1 MKALVIGDGCIDEY
15 RYGVINRV
23 NPEAPVPLL
32 NFTHTET
39 KLGMAYNVAA
49 NLAAFD
55 VKVFTN
61 IPRERLSK
69 KVRYVDSKSGNMLMR
84 VDNDVKPE
92 LIKHNDYSQYDFIV
106 ISDYDKGFLSY
117 SDIHEIRKL
126 FDGPIYL
133 DTKKKSL
140 AKFDNIFIKINSV
153 EFMALESSPDFKNLV
168 ITQGDYGCIH
178 MSRRYEASICNVI
191 DVCGAGDTFLAAF
204 AYTHFKTKDMAQA
217 LKAANKCAGIACSHL
232 GVYALT
238 KEDVE
243 CVSS

>member
-61 IPRERLSK
+61 IPREQLSK

-117 SDIHEIRKL
+117 SDIHKIRKL

-133 DTKKKSL
+133 DTKKRSL
-140 AKFDNIFIKINSV
+140 AKFDNIFIKINSA
-153 EFMALESSPDFKNLV
+153 EFMALESSPNFQGLV
-168 ITQGDYGCIH
+168 VTQGSRGCLH
-178 MSRRYEASICNVI
+178 MGVRYAASVSDVI

-243 CVSS
+243 CVFS